1 MRVLLKEVSEMT
13 EKIKPVNPNASPEAV
28 KLLRYLYRI
37 SGKKTLTGQ
46 HDFLGRM
53 SVVTEKVKEITGK
66 YPAVWGSDFGFSDE
80 RHDIDN
86 IKYRICLADE
96 IKKQYDSGAIITM
109 TYHQANPVIGEPCL
123 FEGGVISKLT
133 DQQWKD
139 LITPGTKIYDAWQKQ
154 MDIVAEI
161 LKKVQEA
168 HIPVLFRPYHEM
180 NGDWFWWG
188 GRKGPEGY
196 VALYKQLF
204 HYFTEHHKLNNL
216 LWVWASDRPWLGV
229 EEFYPGDEYV
239 DVLGSDIYPL
249 KDHPEVYRQEWYERM
264 VALAKNKPLALS
276 EFSVLPS
283 EEILEKQPRW
293 VWMMAWADLL
303 LNSNTT
309 EEIIRI
315 YNSKRTLT
323 REKIPKTLR

>member
-1 MRVLLKEVSEMT
+1 MV
-13 EKIKPVNPNASPEAV
+13 KIVNPVNPKTSPEAV
-28 KLLRYLYRI
+28 KLLKYIYSI

-46 HDFLGRM
+46 HEYMGRM
-53 SVVTEKVKEITGK
+53 SVVTDKIKEITGK

-86 IKYRICLADE
+86 IKYRARLVDE
-96 IKKQYDSGAIITM
+96 IKKQHDSGAIITM

-123 FEGGVISKLT
+123 FENGVISKLT

-139 LITPGTKIYDAWQKQ
+139 LTTPGTKIYEAWRKQ

-168 HIPVLFRPYHEM
+168 RIPVLFRPYHEM
-180 NGDWFWWG
+180 NRDWFWWG

-196 VALYKQLF
+196 VALYRQLF
-204 HYFTEHHKLNNL
+204 HYFTERHELNNL
-216 LWVWASDRPWLGV
+216 LWVWASDRPWPGV
-229 EEFYPGDEYV
+229 EEFYPGDDYV
-239 DVLGSDIYPL
+239 DVLGSDIYPV
-249 KDHPEVYRQEWYERM
+249 KDHPEIYRQEWYERM
-264 VALAKNKPLALS
+264 VDLAKNKPLALS

-283 EEILEKQPRW
+283 DETLKKQPRW

-303 LNSNTT
+303 LQTNTK
-309 EEIIRI
+309 EEILRI
-315 YNSKRTLT
+315 FSSPKTLT
-323 REKIPKTLR
+323 RENLPKRMKHDFT